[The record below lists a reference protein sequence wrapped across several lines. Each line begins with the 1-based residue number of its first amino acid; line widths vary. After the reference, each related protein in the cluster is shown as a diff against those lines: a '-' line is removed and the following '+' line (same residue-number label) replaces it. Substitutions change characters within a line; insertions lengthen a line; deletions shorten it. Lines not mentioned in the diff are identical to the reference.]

1 MGQSVGAEL
10 LRPELIEAFAECTGY
25 KCVVPLICVDLRTTW
40 SSARI
45 RNPGILVVPWD
56 SSGQDPISLFDVR
69 KRKYVPMPESPLR
82 RVGCAYAMANGCL
95 YVLGGFRSDTQE
107 NLDTVEIFDLRTRT
121 WSTGIPMPSPLASLR
136 AVEAG
141 GSLYTFPVSRAPEG
155 VRVDR
160 IQKFDIATSTW
171 SELSITTDPDDADL
185 FDEDRVNFLSVQ
197 HVAKISDNR
206 VFVMFEHDVV
216 GDDWDENDGEMP
228 DDENDWENGIVE
240 KLYAILDAK
249 DLTYSALYEMPAVRG
264 DYTSV
269 IGSGSGQKV
278 FALCLSDENFQL
290 HTLSIDTMLWE
301 QTDLTIILGMAKQE
315 YLLRG
320 STFHFWDTCA
330 RQGLAELEG
339 DILIFGGIPGI
350 YSQEFDAE
358 VEHMTTQ
365 ESTLV
370 FELNSPSFDSANIL
384 PPMPNGHGCHCCC
397 TFMLDD
403 IP

>member
-1 MGQSVGAEL
+1 MGQSVGVEL

-25 KCVVPLICVDLRTTW
+25 KCVVPLTCVDLRTTW

-69 KRKYVPMPESPLR
+69 KRKYVPMPKSPLR
-82 RVGCAYAMANGCL
+82 RIGCACAMANGCL
-95 YVLGGFRSDTQE
+95 YVLGGVSLAVDTPR
-107 NLDTVEIFDLRTRT
+107 NVSLDTVEIFNLRTRT
-121 WSTGIPMPSPLASLR
+121 WSTGTPMPSPLSSLR

-141 GSLYTFPVSRAPEG
+141 GSLYTFPVSRTHLG

-171 SELSITTDPDDADL
+171 SELSITTDPDNADFFDDA
-185 FDEDRVNFLSVQ
+185 RVSFLSLQ
-197 HVAKISDNR
+197 RVAKISDNR
-206 VFVMFEHDVV
+206 VFVMIWHDVPVV
-216 GDDWDENDGEMP
+216 GDDDWW
-228 DDENDWENGIVE
+228 ENDWENGYVE

-249 DLTYSALYEMPAVRG
+249 DLTYSAIYEMPAVRG

-320 STFHFWDTCA
+320 STFHFWDTGA

-339 DILIFGGIPGI
+339 DILIFGGM

-384 PPMPNGHGCHCCC
+384 PPMPDDHGNCF

-403 IP
+403 IPQP